1 MGKTEFDILTNVI
14 FSGFRAIKKETFIA
28 EITIIIR
35 VNLRGNVSFVIM
47 IAIFGKTLQTE
58 NIPYLQEIVALL
70 KKNKVDI
77 SVEANYNHHL
87 KALHKLDLGLPVF
100 ANYEAISAKTEV
112 LISLGGDGTI
122 LEAITF
128 IKSHQTP
135 ILGINFGRLGF
146 LANVSKEQ
154 IRQAVE
160 AALSRKY
167 LIDSRVILELT
178 SNKPLFEKMNF
189 ALNEMTIQRKD
200 QSSMI
205 TIKTFLNGELL
216 NAYWADGLII
226 STPTGSTGYSLSC
239 GGPILYP
246 GSGNFVVTPVAPHN
260 LNVRPIVLSDEVVL
274 SFEVSGRGNSFL
286 CTLDSRF
293 ESIDATYKIAVKK
306 APFEAKLIRLSDM
319 NFISSLKN
327 KLNWGIDQRNW

>member
-1 MGKTEFDILTNVI
+1 
-14 FSGFRAIKKETFIA
+14 
-28 EITIIIR
+28 
-35 VNLRGNVSFVIM
+35 M
-47 IAIFGKTLQTE
+47 IALFGKTLHPQ
-58 NIPYLQEIVALL
+58 NIIFVQEIIDYLTKLALPFAIE
-70 KKNKVDI
+70 KKYGELIKDRVN
-77 SVEANYNHHL
+77 
-87 KALHKLDLGLPVF
+87 F
-100 ANYEAISAKTEV
+100 ACDTFSDFDEIRNKTEI

-122 LEAITF
+122 LEALTF
-128 IKSHQTP
+128 IKNTQTP

-146 LANVSKEQ
+146 LANVGKEQ
-154 IRQAVE
+154 IHQAIDIV
-160 AALSRKY
+160 ARGKY
-167 LIDSRVILELT
+167 LIDKRSLLELN
-178 SNKPLFEKMNF
+178 SNKPLFGNMNF

-205 TIKTFLNGELL
+205 TVKTFLNGELL

-246 GSGNFVVTPVAPHN
+246 TSGNFVITPVAPHN
-260 LNVRPIVLSDEVVL
+260 LNVRPIVVSDDVIL

-293 ESIDATYKIAVKK
+293 ETIDSSYQIAIKK
-306 APFEAKLIRLSDM
+306 APFTANLVRLTDM

-327 KLNWGIDQRNW
+327 KLNWGIDQRN

>member
-1 MGKTEFDILTNVI
+1 
-14 FSGFRAIKKETFIA
+14 
-28 EITIIIR
+28 
-35 VNLRGNVSFVIM
+35 M
-47 IAIFGKTLQTE
+47 IALFGKTLHPQ
-58 NIPYLQEIVALL
+58 NVIFVQEIIDYLT
-70 KKNKVDI
+70 K
-77 SVEANYNHHL
+77 
-87 KALHKLDLGLPVF
+87 LGLPF
-100 ANYEAISAKTEV
+100 AIEKNYGELIKDRVNFACETFSNFDEVRSKTEI

-122 LEAITF
+122 LEALTF
-128 IKSHQTP
+128 IKNTQTP

-146 LANVSKEQ
+146 LANVGKEQ
-154 IRQAVE
+154 IHQAIDIV
-160 AALSRKY
+160 ARGKY
-167 LIDSRVILELT
+167 LIDKRSLLELN
-178 SNKPLFEKMNF
+178 SNKSLFGNMNF

-205 TIKTFLNGELL
+205 TVKTFLNGELL

-246 GSGNFVVTPVAPHN
+246 TSGNFVITPVAPHN
-260 LNVRPIVLSDEVVL
+260 LNVRPIVVSDDVIL

-293 ESIDATYKIAVKK
+293 ETIDSSYQIAIKK
-306 APFEAKLIRLSDM
+306 APFTANLVRLTDM

-327 KLNWGIDQRNW
+327 KLNWGIDQRN

>member
-1 MGKTEFDILTNVI
+1 
-14 FSGFRAIKKETFIA
+14 
-28 EITIIIR
+28 
-35 VNLRGNVSFVIM
+35 M
-47 IAIFGKTLQTE
+47 IALFGKTLHPQ
-58 NIPYLQEIVALL
+58 NVIFVQEIIDYLT
-70 KKNKVDI
+70 K
-77 SVEANYNHHL
+77 
-87 KALHKLDLGLPVF
+87 LGLTF
-100 ANYEAISAKTEV
+100 AIEKKYGELIKDRVNFACDSFSDFDEIRTKTEI

-122 LEAITF
+122 LEALTF
-128 IKSHQTP
+128 IKNTQTP

-146 LANVSKEQ
+146 LANVGKEQ
-154 IRQAVE
+154 IHQAIDIV
-160 AALSRKY
+160 ARGKY
-167 LIDSRVILELT
+167 LIDKRSLLELN
-178 SNKPLFEKMNF
+178 SNKPLFGNMNF

-205 TIKTFLNGELL
+205 TVKTFLNGELL

-246 GSGNFVVTPVAPHN
+246 TSGNFVITPVAPHN
-260 LNVRPIVLSDEVVL
+260 LNVRPIVVSDDVIL

-293 ESIDATYKIAVKK
+293 ETIDSSYQIAIKK
-306 APFEAKLIRLSDM
+306 APFTANLVRLTDM

-327 KLNWGIDQRNW
+327 KLNWGIDQRN

>member
-1 MGKTEFDILTNVI
+1 
-14 FSGFRAIKKETFIA
+14 
-28 EITIIIR
+28 
-35 VNLRGNVSFVIM
+35 M
-47 IAIFGKTLQTE
+47 IALFGKTLHPQ
-58 NIPYLQEIVALL
+58 NIIFVQEIIDYLT
-70 KKNKVDI
+70 K
-77 SVEANYNHHL
+77 
-87 KALHKLDLGLPVF
+87 LGLPF
-100 ANYEAISAKTEV
+100 AIEKKYGELVKDQVNFACDTFSDFDEIRNKTEI

-122 LEAITF
+122 LEALTF
-128 IKSHQTP
+128 IKNTQTP

-146 LANVSKEQ
+146 LANVGKEQ
-154 IRQAVE
+154 IHQAIDIV
-160 AALSRKY
+160 ARGKY
-167 LIDSRVILELT
+167 LIDKRSLLELN
-178 SNKPLFEKMNF
+178 SNKPLFGNMNF

-205 TIKTFLNGELL
+205 TVKTFLNGELL

-246 GSGNFVVTPVAPHN
+246 TSGNFVITPVAPHN
-260 LNVRPIVLSDEVVL
+260 LNVRPIVVSDDVIL

-293 ESIDATYKIAVKK
+293 ETIDSSYQIAIKK
-306 APFEAKLIRLSDM
+306 APFTANLVRLTDM

-327 KLNWGIDQRNW
+327 KLNWGIDQRN

>member
-1 MGKTEFDILTNVI
+1 
-14 FSGFRAIKKETFIA
+14 
-28 EITIIIR
+28 
-35 VNLRGNVSFVIM
+35 M
-47 IAIFGKTLQTE
+47 IALFGKTLHPQ
-58 NIPYLQEIVALL
+58 NVIFVQEIIDYLT
-70 KKNKVDI
+70 K
-77 SVEANYNHHL
+77 
-87 KALHKLDLGLPVF
+87 LGLPF
-100 ANYEAISAKTEV
+100 AIEKKYGELIKDRVNFACDTFSDFDEIRNKTEI

-122 LEAITF
+122 LEALTF
-128 IKSHQTP
+128 IKNTQTP

-146 LANVSKEQ
+146 LANVGKEQ
-154 IRQAVE
+154 IHQAIDIV
-160 AALSRKY
+160 ARGKY
-167 LIDSRVILELT
+167 LIDKRSLLELN
-178 SNKPLFEKMNF
+178 SNKPLFGNMNF

-205 TIKTFLNGELL
+205 TVKTFLNGELL

-246 GSGNFVVTPVAPHN
+246 TSGNFVITPVAPHN
-260 LNVRPIVLSDEVVL
+260 LNVRPIVVSDDVIL

-293 ESIDATYKIAVKK
+293 ETIDSSYQIAIKK
-306 APFEAKLIRLSDM
+306 APFTANLVRLTDM

-327 KLNWGIDQRNW
+327 KLNWGIDQRN

>member
-1 MGKTEFDILTNVI
+1 
-14 FSGFRAIKKETFIA
+14 
-28 EITIIIR
+28 
-35 VNLRGNVSFVIM
+35 M
-47 IAIFGKTLQTE
+47 IALFGKTLHPQ
-58 NIPYLQEIVALL
+58 NVIFVQEIIDYLT
-70 KKNKVDI
+70 K
-77 SVEANYNHHL
+77 
-87 KALHKLDLGLPVF
+87 LGLPF
-100 ANYEAISAKTEV
+100 AIEKNYGELIKDRVNFACDSFSDFDEVRSKTEI

-122 LEAITF
+122 LEALTF
-128 IKSHQTP
+128 IKNTQTP

-146 LANVSKEQ
+146 LANVGKEQ
-154 IRQAVE
+154 IHQAIDVV
-160 AALSRKY
+160 ARGKY
-167 LIDSRVILELT
+167 LIDKRSLLELN
-178 SNKPLFEKMNF
+178 SNKPLFGNMNF

-205 TIKTFLNGELL
+205 TVKTFLNGELL

-246 GSGNFVVTPVAPHN
+246 TSGNFVITPVAPHN
-260 LNVRPIVLSDEVVL
+260 LNVRPIVVSDDVVL

-293 ESIDATYKIAVKK
+293 ETIDSSYQIAIKK
-306 APFEAKLIRLSDM
+306 APFTANLVRLTDM

-327 KLNWGIDQRNW
+327 KLNWGIDQRN

>member
-1 MGKTEFDILTNVI
+1 
-14 FSGFRAIKKETFIA
+14 
-28 EITIIIR
+28 
-35 VNLRGNVSFVIM
+35 M
-47 IAIFGKTLQTE
+47 IALFGKTLHPQ
-58 NIPYLQEIVALL
+58 NIIFVQEIIDYLT
-70 KKNKVDI
+70 K
-77 SVEANYNHHL
+77 
-87 KALHKLDLGLPVF
+87 LGLPF
-100 ANYEAISAKTEV
+100 AIEKNYGELIKDRVNFACETFSNFDEVRSKTEI

-122 LEAITF
+122 LEALTF
-128 IKSHQTP
+128 IKNTQTP

-146 LANVSKEQ
+146 LANVGKEQ
-154 IRQAVE
+154 IHQAIDIV
-160 AALSRKY
+160 ARGKY
-167 LIDSRVILELT
+167 LIDKRSLLELN
-178 SNKPLFEKMNF
+178 SNKPLFGNMNF

-205 TIKTFLNGELL
+205 TVKTFLNGELL

-246 GSGNFVVTPVAPHN
+246 TSGNFVITPVAPHN
-260 LNVRPIVLSDEVVL
+260 LNVRPIVVSDDVIL

-293 ESIDATYKIAVKK
+293 ETIDSSYQIAIKK
-306 APFEAKLIRLSDM
+306 APFTANLVRLTDM

-327 KLNWGIDQRNW
+327 KLNWGIDQRN